1 VTATPDRLAG
11 HHHPSIFPNRYPR
24 RWFTRP
30 TGRRWFTRP
39 TGRRWFT
46 RPTGQGWFT
55 RPTGRRWLAGAWLLC
70 LAVLSPA
77 LLLVAPSTGAAAC
90 TTPTAAAECAVRA
103 AEDPAVIGLSRV
115 ARALLAA
122 RTQPRPELD
131 PATTIAYR
139 RTVRVLATLAAANG
153 PSPSPGSGADALA
166 PPEDAAAA
174 LHPDSPAVTAL
185 LLPPPLPP
193 RDRAAPPPGA
203 AEDARRFAPVDGRI
217 IQRFG
222 ARLPDGGVRRG
233 IAYQAKAGEVVR
245 APASGRIAFAGP
257 FRGYGLLL
265 IVEHAGGYHSLLTG
279 LGRIDTHIDEAVRA
293 GDPIAAAAGAKGG
306 APRVYLELR
315 RGGRPVD
322 PMPWLAS
329 AN

>member
-1 VTATPDRLAG
+1 MTATPDRLAG
-11 HHHPSIFPNRYPR
+11 HHHPSIFPNRYPG
-24 RWFTRP
+24 RWI
-30 TGRRWFTRP
+30 
-39 TGRRWFT
+39 T

-55 RPTGRRWLAGAWLLC
+55 RPTGRRCLAGAWLLC

-77 LLLVAPSTGAAAC
+77 LLLVTPGTGAAAC

-122 RTQPRPELD
+122 RTEPPPELD

-153 PSPSPGSGADALA
+153 PGPGPGPGPGADALA
-166 PPEDAAAA
+166 PPDDGAAA
-174 LHPDSPAVTAL
+174 LHPDAPAVTAL